1 MIPPSLP
8 PEISSPV
15 PAHISLSFRG
25 AKVYHHPDHAVINQ
39 IFYGSQKGMLFM
51 ENCIDAIGFEK
62 RKDARKI
69 YQRTCLENKMM
80 IFVKDMENIILK
92 SYVTPID

>member
-1 MIPPSLP
+1 
-8 PEISSPV
+8 
-15 PAHISLSFRG
+15 
-25 AKVYHHPDHAVINQ
+25 
-39 IFYGSQKGMLFM
+39 M